1 MRSLIR
7 TLVAVVVICS
17 VVPAMATEQKTYLFS
32 VLPQRP
38 PVAMHASWRPFL
50 DHLEQQLGV
59 KFKLKLYETMSQF
72 EVDLWRGEGDFVFAT
87 PPQVVLARQSQKYQP
102 LVRGSRTVAGVL
114 FTKKGSAIKT
124 LADLNNKEVAFVGS
138 RNV

>member
-1 MRSLIR
+1 MRRVTSALM
-7 TLVAVVVICS
+7 TLLMLFAAL
-17 VVPAMATEQKTYLFS
+17 PTLAADQKSYLFS

-50 DHLEQQLGV
+50 DHLEREVGV
-59 KFKLKLYETMSQF
+59 SFKLKLYENMSQF
-72 EVDLWRGEGDFVFAT
+72 EDELKRGEADFVFLT

-102 LVRGSRTVAGVL
+102 LVRGSRPIAGVL
-114 FTKKGSAIKT
+114 FTKKDSAIKT
-124 LADLNNKEVAFVGS
+124 TADLDNKEVAFIGS